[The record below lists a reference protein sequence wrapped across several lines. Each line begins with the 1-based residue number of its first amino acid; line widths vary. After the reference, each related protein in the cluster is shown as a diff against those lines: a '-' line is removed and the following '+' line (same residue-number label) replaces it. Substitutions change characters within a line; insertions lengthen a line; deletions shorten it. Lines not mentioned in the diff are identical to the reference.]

1 MNKERYKSIDRKIRE
16 TEEQISLI
24 KASFSTDSLDYMV
37 LSGQLND
44 RLKNLK
50 SQKQILENSYLK
62 ESVKLIIS
70 GENIKK
76 GKISSRILV
85 AVLNGFQS
93 VADSIANSLINEP
106 TSSGKI
112 PANILHQTDLELVN
126 IFEGSFG
133 VELESNIEENLMVDN
148 AVITETLDKLF
159 GLLSSADDNDK
170 VFDEI
175 SELGSRTLNHY
186 KTWLKDISE
195 YGVEIQVERKNQ
207 YAENYCWRMKR
218 DMLPSLLNSLE
229 NLKEEY
235 TEEVYVEGKLTG
247 LNLRK
252 EKFEFINNKEEV
264 ISGRVKYEII
274 ENNKHLLGE
283 KVKLNLIKNIT
294 RNLSTGREKITWF
307 LKDIVTEEQI

>member
-1 MNKERYKSIDRKIRE
+1 MIKEIYKSIDKKIE
-16 TEEQISLI
+16 QTEEQII
-24 KASFSTDSLDYMV
+24 KVENSYDESSLDYVV
-37 LSGQLND
+37 LIDQLND
-44 RLKNLK
+44 RLNVLK
-50 SQKQILENSYLK
+50 AQKETLKESYLK
-62 ESVKLIIS
+62 ETVKLTIS
-70 GENIKK
+70 GENIKR

-85 AVLNGFQS
+85 AVLDGFQS
-93 VADSIANSLINEP
+93 IADSIANSLINEP

-133 VELESNIEENLMVDN
+133 VELESNIEENLMIDN
-148 AVITETLDKLF
+148 AVMTETLDKF
-159 GLLSSADDNDK
+159 FSLLSSADDADR

-186 KTWLKDISE
+186 RTWLKSISE
-195 YGVEIQVERKNQ
+195 YGVEVQVERKNQ
-207 YAENYCWRMKR
+207 YAENYCWKMKK

-229 NLKEEY
+229 NLKEEF
-235 TEEVYVEGKLTG
+235 TEEIDIEGELTG

-252 EKFEFINNKEEV
+252 EKFEFMRSTGEV
-264 ISGRVKYEII
+264 ISGRVKCEVI

-283 KVKLNLIKNIT
+283 VVKLKLIKNVT

-307 LKDIVTEEQI
+307 LKDIVTEI